1 MIDITL
7 DNLREA
13 QTGLAGVAER
23 TPLIPLP
30 LDSGFALAQRDR
42 RLERGRSP
50 SPEVRLKAEHLQPI
64 GAFKIRGA
72 WTAVRRLSIEAR
84 RRGVVTSSSGN
95 HGLGIAFAA
104 HHLGIR
110 AVVVMPESAAGVKI
124 DGVRRL
130 GAEVVLAGKTRGP
143 EQTIAAQRF
152 VDDHG
157 LTMIPPFDHLD
168 VIAGQGTCGLEI
180 LDQWPEVRTIL
191 VPVGG
196 GGLLAGI
203 CSAVRATG
211 TGVRVIA
218 VEPAGVPKLSAAF
231 TASQPVTLAAGS
243 SLADGLL
250 TKSVGNLTWP
260 LIRDTLDSVVSVT
273 DDQIRAAMRWL
284 GTHDQR
290 VEPSG
295 AVTTAAALSGAG
307 RMYAGGTALVCSGGN
322 IDAARYDELVA

>member
-1 MIDITL
+1 MITL
-7 DNLREA
+7 ENLREA
-13 QTGLAGVAER
+13 QSGLSGVGER
-23 TPLIPLP
+23 TPLIRLR
-30 LDSGFALAQRDR
+30 LDGL
-42 RLERGRSP
+42 GG
-50 SPEVRLKAEHLQPI
+50 EVRLKAEHLQPI

-72 WTAVRRLSIEAR
+72 WTALRRLSDDAR

-104 HHLGIR
+104 KRLGIR

-143 EQTIAAQRF
+143 EQTVAAERF
-152 VDDHG
+152 VTDES
-157 LTMIPPFDHLD
+157 LTMVPPYDHPD
-168 VIAGQGTCGLEI
+168 VIAGQGTVGLEI

-191 VPVGG
+191 VPIGG

-211 TGVRVIA
+211 AAVKVIA
-218 VEPAGVPKLSAAF
+218 VEPAGIPKLSAAI
-231 TASQPVTLAAGS
+231 AAGKPKTLPGGA

-250 TKSVGNLTWP
+250 TMSVGQVTWP
-260 LIRDTLDSVVSVT
+260 LICDMVSAVASVT
-273 DDQIRAAMRWL
+273 DDEIRAAVRWL
-284 GTHDQR
+284 NSAGLR

-295 AVTTAAALSGAG
+295 SVTTAAILSSKYVVTGP
-307 RMYAGGTALVCSGGN
+307 TVVVCSGGN
-322 IDAARYDELVA
+322 VDAARYQELIAE

>member
-1 MIDITL
+1 MIEITL

-13 QTGLAGVAER
+13 QAGLAGVAER

-30 LDSGFALAQRDR
+30 IDPAVDT
-42 RLERGRSP
+42 
-50 SPEVRLKAEHLQPI
+50 RLKAEQRQPI

-72 WTAVRRLSIEAR
+72 WTAVRRLSADAR

-95 HGLGIAFAA
+95 HGMGIAFAA
-104 HHLGIR
+104 KRLGVR

-124 DGVRRL
+124 DGVRQL

-143 EQTIAAQRF
+143 EQAAAAQGF
-152 VDDHG
+152 VDRQG
-157 LTMIPPFDHLD
+157 LTMIPPFDHPD

-196 GGLLAGI
+196 GGLLGGI
-203 CSAVRATG
+203 CAAVRATG
-211 TGVRVIA
+211 AAVRVIG
-218 VEPAGVPKLSAAF
+218 VEPAGIPKLSVAF
-231 TASQPVTLAAGS
+231 SADRPTALPSGS

-250 TKSVGNLTWP
+250 TLSVGTLTWP
-260 LIRDTLDSVVSVT
+260 LIRETLDSVVSVT
-273 DDQIRAAMRWL
+273 DDQIRSAMRWL
-284 GTHDQR
+284 GTHGLR

-295 AVTTAAALSGAG
+295 AVSTAAALSGA
-307 RMYAGGTALVCSGGN
+307 AGLLIDATALVCSGGN
-322 IDAARYDELVA
+322 VDAARYDELVA

>member
-1 MIDITL
+1 MIEITL

-13 QTGLAGVAER
+13 EDGLAGVAER

-30 LDSGFALAQRDR
+30 LNPAGD
-42 RLERGRSP
+42 
-50 SPEVRLKAEHLQPI
+50 VRLKAEHRQPI

-72 WTAVRRLSIEAR
+72 WTAVRRLSPEAR

-104 HHLGIR
+104 NRLGVR

-130 GAEVVLAGKTRGP
+130 GAEVILAGTTRGP
-143 EQTIAAQRF
+143 EQQLAAQRY
-152 VDDHG
+152 VDERG
-157 LTMIPPFDHLD
+157 FTMIPPFDHAD

-180 LDQWPEVRTIL
+180 LDEWPSVRTIL
-191 VPVGG
+191 APVGG

-211 TGVRVIA
+211 ARVRVIA
-218 VEPAGVPKLSAAF
+218 VEPAGIPKLSAALSADRP
-231 TASQPVTLAAGS
+231 TTLVDGS

-250 TKSVGNLTWP
+250 TKSVGDMTWP

-273 DDQIRAAMRWL
+273 DDQIRTAMRWL
-284 GTHDQR
+284 ATHDQR

-295 AVTTAAALSGAG
+295 AVTTAAALHGDG
-307 RMYAGGTALVCSGGN
+307 DLTAGGAALICSGGN
-322 IDAARYDELVA
+322 VDVIRYGELIA